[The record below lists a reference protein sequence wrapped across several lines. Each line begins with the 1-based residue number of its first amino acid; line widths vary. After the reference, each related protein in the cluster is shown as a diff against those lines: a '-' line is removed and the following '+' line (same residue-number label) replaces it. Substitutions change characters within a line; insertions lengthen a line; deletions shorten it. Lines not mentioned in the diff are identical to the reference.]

1 MKCILWV
8 ALLHVS
14 VSDELAEEGN
24 GAEDEED
31 PDHAVQPVLPVH
43 PVPDTVDR
51 RLLLHGHYQDL
62 EDKKNHTRMDFKYL
76 EIFLEVFQIHATVF
90 DETAL
95 ESSIINVSIVHCN
108 ACLGMKH

>member
-1 MKCILWV
+1 M
-8 ALLHVS
+8 LHVS
-14 VSDELAEEGN
+14 VSDELAEEGH

-51 RLLLHGHYQDL
+51 RLLLHDHIDQGKRVIEECMY
-62 EDKKNHTRMDFKYL
+62 FKHL
-76 EIFLEVFQIHATVF
+76 EILLEVFQIHAIVL
-90 DETAL
+90 DETVL

>member
-1 MKCILWV
+1 MECSVWV

-14 VSDELAEEGN
+14 VSDELAEEGH

-51 RLLLHGHYQDL
+51 RLLLKG
-62 EDKKNHTRMDFKYL
+62 
-76 EIFLEVFQIHATVF
+76 
-90 DETAL
+90 
-95 ESSIINVSIVHCN
+95 CN
-108 ACLGMKH
+108 QE